1 MIDFRI
7 IGAPNGLTKEVAVA
21 QAMLNVCVWRKQQLE
36 KKTKE
41 DFLSPNPIIG
51 ASFTALR
58 QRILLVGGFTPGI
71 GYRQDVLA
79 LSVEHVYERERRL
92 EEMYHAKLELDR

>member
-1 MIDFRI
+1 MFL
-7 IGAPNGLTKEVAVA
+7 GAPGGLTREVAIA
-21 QAMLNVCVWRKQQLE
+21 QAMVNVCTWRKQQLE
-36 KKTKE
+36 NKTKE

-51 ASFTALR
+51 ASFTAVR
-58 QRILLVGGFTPGI
+58 QRLLLVGGFTPGT

-79 LSVEHVYERERRL
+79 LSVENIYERERRL